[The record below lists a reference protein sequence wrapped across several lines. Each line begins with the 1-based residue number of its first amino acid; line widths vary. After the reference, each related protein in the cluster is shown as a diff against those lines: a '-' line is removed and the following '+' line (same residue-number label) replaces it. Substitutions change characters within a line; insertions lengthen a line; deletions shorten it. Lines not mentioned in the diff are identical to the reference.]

1 FRRESEPMARP
12 STIVIVTDI
21 PRTQSGKVMRASL
34 AAAATADKA
43 RVVVRG

>member
-1 FRRESEPMARP
+1 MGRP